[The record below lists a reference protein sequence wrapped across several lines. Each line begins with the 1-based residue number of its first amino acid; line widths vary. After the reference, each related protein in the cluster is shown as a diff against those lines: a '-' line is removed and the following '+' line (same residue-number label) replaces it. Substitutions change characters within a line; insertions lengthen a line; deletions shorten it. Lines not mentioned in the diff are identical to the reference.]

1 MSEVTPHLGV
11 PQAAATNNAAEDA
24 MRLRQAL
31 QMVDTAM
38 HAAASISASIAPS
51 RCRSARPLVR

>member
-11 PQAAATNNAAEDA
+11 PRVAPTNNAAEDA

-38 HAAASISASIAPS
+38 HAASISASIAPS